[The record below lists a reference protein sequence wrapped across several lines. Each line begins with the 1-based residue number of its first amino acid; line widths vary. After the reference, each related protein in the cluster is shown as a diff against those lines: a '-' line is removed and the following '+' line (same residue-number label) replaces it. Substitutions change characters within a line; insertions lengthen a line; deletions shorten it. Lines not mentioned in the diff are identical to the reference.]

1 MYCHRSRGELRHLP
15 TPVDSPTQCC
25 HQFGLTQAVVLW
37 HSVKRRDR
45 FELGNVAAPKLRAA
59 LLVFDM
65 DMDLVTARK
74 KSEYRPSENPSSLEN
89 LSPRETLYDEPKKQR
104 EVMVTQDGW
113 DGFKAKAKKL
123 GLSASELRS
132 QLVMS
137 ISRYQ

>member
-1 MYCHRSRGELRHLP
+1 
-15 TPVDSPTQCC
+15 
-25 HQFGLTQAVVLW
+25 
-37 HSVKRRDR
+37 
-45 FELGNVAAPKLRAA
+45 
-59 LLVFDM
+59 
-65 DMDLVTARK
+65 MDLVTARK